1 MPLFFCPGAT
11 EQCQHLQD
19 RLHRQSEVIKR
30 LQRNITQLHTQLQ
43 ARPAVTMT
51 TSNSVETANRV
62 SEIPA
67 NTNTI
72 YMITPTYTRWTQ
84 KADLTRL
91 CQTLM
96 HVPKL
101 HWIVVE
107 DSEQKTRLVT
117 RFLSRCRV
125 KSTHL
130 NTRTAQHLRLKENE
144 PVWRK
149 NRGVEQRN
157 LALDWL
163 RNAAAGGTLPRQRT
177 GGGVVYFGD
186 DDNTYDLEIFE
197 EVGTIVIS
205 TMYMMSL

>member
-1 MPLFFCPGAT
+1 MPFLFCPHAT

-19 RLHRQSEVIKR
+19 KVHQQSEMIMK
-30 LQRNITQLHTQLQ
+30 LQRNITKQLQ
-43 ARPAVTMT
+43 VRSAVTTT
-51 TSNSVETANRV
+51 TSNNVAAANQV

-67 NTNTI
+67 NLTTI
-72 YMITPTYTRWTQ
+72 YMITPTYARWTQ

-125 KSTHL
+125 ESTHL
-130 NTRTAQHLRLKENE
+130 NTRTAQHLRLRWRVKLVDGVNE
-144 PVWRK
+144 
-149 NRGVEQRN
+149 
-157 LALDWL
+157 
-163 RNAAAGGTLPRQRT
+163 
-177 GGGVVYFGD
+177 
-186 DDNTYDLEIFE
+186 
-197 EVGTIVIS
+197 
-205 TMYMMSL
+205 

>member
-1 MPLFFCPGAT
+1 MFGIYLTTT
-11 EQCQHLQD
+11 EQCQHLQSKV
-19 RLHRQSEVIKR
+19 LQQSNVISK
-30 LQRNITQLHTQLQ
+30 LQRNISHLQSLLQTQS
-43 ARPAVTMT
+43 RT
-51 TSNSVETANRV
+51 TSH
-62 SEIPA
+62 
-67 NTNTI
+67 NTNTPSTDQKESNLTTI
-72 YMITPTYTRWTQ
+72 YMITPTYARWTQ

-117 RFLSRCRV
+117 RFLARCTV
-125 KSTHL
+125 ESTHL
-130 NTRTAQHLRLKENE
+130 NTRTAEHLRLKQNE

-163 RNAAAGGTLPRQRT
+163 RNAGAAGVLSWQQS
-177 GGGVVYFGD
+177 GGGCGLFWR
-186 DDNTYDLEIFE
+186 
-197 EVGTIVIS
+197 
-205 TMYMMSL
+205 